1 MAAIRNKNCLNV
13 YRREEHK
20 KPSLVSINNFQLPK
34 AQRLKNMVTA
44 HSYAC
49 FIFWYFYLNMTL
61 IVSRGTGLDNWS
73 WIYSSGIFRSYVDDT
88 VITIKSFCC
97 NTVLLSFGKLC
108 NDTRMVNFF
117 SLQIFVMSSSQKLWQ
132 QWNFERNIQRI
143 WLLRYIVIILAII
156 NYTF

>member
-61 IVSRGTGLDNWS
+61 IVSRGTGLDNWG
-73 WIYSSGIFRSYVDDT
+73 WICSSGIFRSYLDDT
-88 VITIKSFCC
+88 VITITSFCC

-108 NDTRMVNFF
+108 NDTRMVKYFF
-117 SLQIFVMSSSQKLWQ
+117 FPLQMCVMSSSQKQWQ
-132 QWNFERNIQRI
+132 QW
-143 WLLRYIVIILAII
+143 
-156 NYTF
+156 